1 MNKYTIYNKNSSSPI
16 IVSLPHSGTF
26 VPDDIRKKFNEDIV
40 LDSTDWFLPELY
52 DFIKVIGLTMIVNNL
67 NRYVIDVNRK
77 IDRKDTLSYKTNLVF
92 HKNSHGSLIY
102 KHDLSRKDI
111 EERIKFYYE
120 PYHNALKN
128 LIDDKLK
135 KFKTVYLIDL
145 HSYYLAD
152 EDNDKVLISNNKG
165 LSSSKESFDLIC
177 SEFINEGFNVLRN
190 EIFTGGHIT
199 KSYSEKYK
207 GKVNCIQVELPY
219 RIYIEDREFFE
230 EEVKV
235 YNEELFNKCQDKLN
249 KIFAG
254 INSYII

>member
-1 MNKYTIYNKNSSSPI
+1 MNKYTIYNKDSCSPI

-26 VPDDIRKKFNEDIV
+26 VPNDIKKKFNENII

-52 DFIKVIGLTMIVNNL
+52 DFVKDMGITMIFNNL

-77 IDRKDTLSYKTNLVF
+77 IDRKDTLNYRTNLAF
-92 HKNSHGSLIY
+92 SKNSHGKLIY

-128 LIDDKLK
+128 LIDNKLK
-135 KFKTVYLIDL
+135 KFKTLYLIDL
-145 HSYYLAD
+145 HSYYV
-152 EDNDKVLISNNKG
+152 ENEENTKVIISNNNG
-165 LSSSKESFDLIC
+165 LSSSKESLDLIC
-177 SEFINEGFNVLRN
+177 SEFINEGFEILRN

-199 KSYSEKYK
+199 KYYSEKYRSK
-207 GKVNCIQVELPY
+207 INCIQIELPY
-219 RIYIEDREFFE
+219 KIYIDDRKFFE

-235 YNEELFNKCQDKLN
+235 YNEELFKKCQDKLH
-249 KIFAG
+249 KIFEN
-254 INSYII
+254 INSNTI

>member
-1 MNKYTIYNKNSSSPI
+1 MNKYTIYNRNSNSPI

-26 VPDDIRKKFNEDIV
+26 VPDNIKKKFNEDII

-52 DFIKVIGLTMIVNNL
+52 SFIKDMGITMIINNL

-77 IDRKDTLSYKTNLVF
+77 IDRKDTLSYRTNLVF
-92 HKNSHGSLIY
+92 SKNSHGSLIY

-120 PYHNALKN
+120 PYHNALKS
-128 LIDDKLK
+128 LIDERLK

-145 HSYYLAD
+145 HSYHLNN
-152 EDNDKVLISNNKG
+152 EENTNIVISNNKG
-165 LSSSKESFDLIC
+165 LSSSKESFELVC
-177 SEFINEGFNVLRN
+177 SEFINEDFDILRN

-207 GKVNCIQVELPY
+207 NKVNCIQIELPY
-219 RIYIEDREFFE
+219 KIYIENREFFE
-230 EEVKV
+230 EEVTI
-235 YNEELFNKCQDKLN
+235 YNEELFKRCKDKLF
-249 KIFAG
+249 KIFEH
-254 INSYII
+254 INSYTI

>member
-1 MNKYTIYNKNSSSPI
+1 MNKYTIYNKNNSYPI

-26 VPDDIRKKFNEDIV
+26 VPDNIRKKFNEDIV

-52 DFIKVIGLTMIVNNL
+52 DFIKDIGLTMIVNNL

-120 PYHNALKN
+120 PYHNALKT

-145 HSYYLAD
+145 HSYYLHD
-152 EDNDKVLISNNKG
+152 EENTKVLISNNKG

-177 SEFINEGFNVLRN
+177 SEFINEGFEILRN

-230 EEVKV
+230 EEVKI
-235 YNEELFNKCQDKLN
+235 YNEELFYSSMKKLSC
-249 KIFAG
+249 IFKNL
-254 INSYII
+254 ILKL

>member
-1 MNKYTIYNKNSSSPI
+1 MNNYTIYNKNSSSPI

-26 VPDDIRKKFNEDIV
+26 VPDDIKKKFNEDIV

-52 DFIKVIGLTMIVNNL
+52 SFIKDMGITMIVNNL

-77 IDRKDTLSYKTNLVF
+77 INRKDTLSYRTNLVF
-92 HKNSHGSLIY
+92 SKNSHGKLIY

-120 PYHNALKN
+120 PYHNALKS

-145 HSYYLAD
+145 HSYYLND
-152 EDNDKVLISNNKG
+152 EENTKVIISNNKG

-177 SEFINEGFNVLRN
+177 SEFINEGFDLLRN

-199 KSYSEKYK
+199 KYYSEKYK
-207 GKVNCIQVELPY
+207 KKVNCIQIELPY
-219 RIYIEDREFFE
+219 KAYIEDREFFE

-235 YNEELFNKCQDKLN
+235 YNEELFRKCQNKLR
-249 KIFAG
+249 KVFESIDF
-254 INSYII
+254 YII